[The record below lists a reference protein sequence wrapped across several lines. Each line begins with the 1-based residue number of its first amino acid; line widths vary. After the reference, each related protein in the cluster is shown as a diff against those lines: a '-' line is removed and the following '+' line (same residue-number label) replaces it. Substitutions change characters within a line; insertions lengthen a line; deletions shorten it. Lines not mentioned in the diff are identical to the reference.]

1 MFGSNKTILLI
12 LIIWVGT
19 GELAIVIRVVRQIKD
34 LETDL
39 IIYNNNVCY
48 YLVAVLEL

>member
-1 MFGSNKTILLI
+1 MFGGHKTVLLI
-12 LIIWVGT
+12 LIIGIGT
-19 GELAIVIRVVRQIKD
+19 GELAIVIRVVGQIKD

-39 IIYNNNVCY
+39 IIYNNNVIC